1 MIDIIKASDKA
12 KVKKIKQ
19 RSTEVVDKASGK
31 VKKIAEDVKKTGD
44 RALIRYTKKF
54 DKIALTKNK
63 IQVNEKDIKDA
74 YKKVNPKIINSLKV
88 AAINISRYA
97 KYQLPCEWKKKI
109 NEGIIVGQVVRPLDS
124 VGCYVP
130 GGNYPLV
137 SSVLMTVVPAK
148 IAGVKEIIVCCP
160 KITKEILAAC
170 DIAGADKVFRVGG
183 AQAIAA
189 MAYGTETIP
198 KVNKIVGPGN
208 VYVTAAKKYVYGDVG
223 IDFLAGPSEI
233 MIIAEKANPEFIAAD
248 MLAQAE
254 HDVMASAILATPSIS
269 LAKKVKQE
277 IEKQIKNLKTKAIAK
292 KSLENFGVIVVVNNI
307 DEAFE
312 FVNEFAPE
320 HLEIMTYDENVLS
333 KVRNAGA
340 VFLGD
345 YSPEA
350 AGDYCSGPNHV
361 LPTQGVA
368 RFRAGLSVMDFL
380 KMPTFQRLT
389 KGGLE
394 AIKNAITDI
403 AELEGLDAHSKS
415 IKKRFEND

>member
-1 MIDIIKASDKA
+1 
-12 KVKKIKQ
+12 
-19 RSTEVVDKASGK
+19 
-31 VKKIAEDVKKTGD
+31 
-44 RALIRYTKKF
+44 
-54 DKIALTKNK
+54 
-63 IQVNEKDIKDA
+63 
-74 YKKVNPKIINSLKV
+74 
-88 AAINISRYA
+88 
-97 KYQLPCEWKKKI
+97 
-109 NEGIIVGQVVRPLDS
+109 
-124 VGCYVP
+124 
-130 GGNYPLV
+130 
-137 SSVLMTVVPAK
+137 
-148 IAGVKEIIVCCP
+148 
-160 KITKEILAAC
+160 
-170 DIAGADKVFRVGG
+170 
-183 AQAIAA
+183 
-189 MAYGTETIP
+189 
-198 KVNKIVGPGN
+198 
-208 VYVTAAKKYVYGDVG
+208 
-223 IDFLAGPSEI
+223 
-233 MIIAEKANPEFIAAD
+233 
-248 MLAQAE
+248 
-254 HDVMASAILATPSIS
+254 MASAILATPSIS